1 MNNIDRFLTSA
12 GRVIYTFPVRAFPGL
27 VANIYVISD
36 GNSKILVDCGS
47 GMDKSN
53 QDLVDGLKALSDKY
67 GQPFQ
72 LSDMSAIFITHGHID
87 HFGGLPFVRQFS
99 DAPIAVHSLD
109 RRVLS
114 HYEERVLV
122 ASRLLDTFLQ
132 RAGVPPESRENLMSM
147 YLFAKGVY
155 RSTAVDSLLEEG
167 ELRTDGIGI
176 HHVPG
181 HCPGQVCLLIDDIL
195 LTTDHVL
202 SFTTPH
208 QAPES
213 ITNNMGLGHFLA
225 SLDKIAA
232 LDGVSLAL
240 GGHEEPMPDFKG
252 RIEEIKQVHKD
263 RLAQVLEI
271 CKEPKTTAEVS
282 QELFGQVSSYHVLLA
297 LEEAGAHVEYLYQHG
312 ELVATNLDQIER
324 EPVPVIQYR
333 RC

>member
-27 VANIYVISD
+27 VANIHVIGD
-36 GNSKILVDCGS
+36 GDSKILVDCGS

-53 QDLVDGLKALSDKY
+53 QDLLDGLEALSEKY

-72 LSDMSAIFITHGHID
+72 LSNMNAIFITHGHID
-87 HFGGLPFVRQFS
+87 HFGGLPFVRQYS
-99 DAPIAVHSLD
+99 DAPISVHSLD

-132 RAGVPPESRENLMSM
+132 RAGVPPEGREKLMSM

-155 RSTAVDSLLEEG
+155 RSTEVDSLLGEG
-167 ELRTDGIGI
+167 ETRPDGIDI

-181 HCPGQVCLLIDDIL
+181 HCPGQVNLLVDDIL
-195 LTTDHVL
+195 LTADHVL

-232 LDGVSLAL
+232 LDGISLAL
-240 GGHEEPMPDFKG
+240 GGHEDPMPDFKG

-271 CKEPKTTAEVS
+271 CKEPRTTAEVS

-312 ELVATNLDQIER
+312 EMVATNLDQIES

>member
-1 MNNIDRFLTSA
+1 MKSIDRFQTSA
-12 GRVIYTFPVRAFPGL
+12 GRNIYTFPVRAFPGL

-36 GNSKILVDCGS
+36 DESQILVDCGS

-53 QDLVDGLKALSDKY
+53 QDLLDGLQALSDKY
-67 GQPFQ
+67 SQPFQ
-72 LSDMSAIFITHGHID
+72 LSTMSAVFVTHGHID
-87 HFGGLPFVRQFS
+87 HFGGLPFVRQYTN
-99 DAPIAVHSLD
+99 APIAVHSLD
-109 RRVLS
+109 RRVLT

-132 RAGVPPESRENLMSM
+132 RAGVPSEGRESLMSM

-155 RSTAVDSLLEEG
+155 RSTAVEILLREG
-167 ELRTDGIGI
+167 ESRPDGIGI

-181 HCPGQVCLLIDDIL
+181 HCPGQVCLLVDDIL
-195 LTTDHVL
+195 ITADHVL

-232 LDGVSLAL
+232 LDGISLAL
-240 GGHEEPMPDFKG
+240 GGHEDPMPDFKG
-252 RIEEIKQVHKD
+252 RIEEIKKVHED
-263 RLAQVLEI
+263 RLDLVLEI
-271 CKEPKTTAEVS
+271 CTEPKTTAEVS
-282 QELFGQVSSYHVLLA
+282 HELFGEVSSYHVLLA

-312 ELVATNLDQIER
+312 ELVATNLVQIES
-324 EPVPVIQYR
+324 EPFPVIQYR

>member
-1 MNNIDRFLTSA
+1 MNGIDSFHTSV

-36 GNSKILVDCGS
+36 GDSQVLVDCGS

-53 QDLVDGLKALSDKY
+53 QDLLEGLQALSDKF

-72 LSDMSAIFITHGHID
+72 LSTMSAVFITHGHID
-87 HFGGLPFVRQFS
+87 HFGGLPFVRQYS

-114 HYEERVLV
+114 NYEERVLV

-132 RAGVPPESRENLMSM
+132 RAGVPPEGRMKLMSM

-155 RSTAVDSLLEEG
+155 RSTEVDFLLGEG
-167 ELRTDGIGI
+167 ESRPYGIGI

-181 HCPGQVCLLIDDIL
+181 HCPGQVCLLVDDIL
-195 LTTDHVL
+195 ITADQVL

-213 ITNNMGLGHFLA
+213 ITNNMGLGHYLS
-225 SLDKIAA
+225 SLDKIAT
-232 LDGVSLAL
+232 LDGVNLAL
-240 GGHEEPMPDFKG
+240 GGHEDPMPDFRG
-252 RIEEIKQVHKD
+252 RIEEIKQVHED

-271 CKEPKTTAEVS
+271 CKEPRTTAEVS

-312 ELVATNLDQIER
+312 EMVATNLDQIES

-333 RC
+333 RP